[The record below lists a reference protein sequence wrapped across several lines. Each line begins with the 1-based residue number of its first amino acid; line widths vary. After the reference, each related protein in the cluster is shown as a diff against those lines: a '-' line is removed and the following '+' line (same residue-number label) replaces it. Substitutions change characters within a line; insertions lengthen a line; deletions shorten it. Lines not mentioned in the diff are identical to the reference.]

1 MNVNFDELK
10 ACGFN
15 RQRQPNYFSLRLK
28 FIGGHVTAQQLGT
41 IQRVA
46 EKFGKGYVHLTTQ
59 QGIEIPFIHLDDVD
73 AVKKILSTNFKLG
86 AKVRTITACQ
96 GNSVCPS
103 GLIDTQK
110 LALEFDKRYGG
121 RELPRKFKFGITG
134 CPNNC
139 LKVEK
144 NDVGVK
150 GGVKP
155 IWHSERCNF
164 CGACQAVCPKKIITV
179 DKTAKKFLLA
189 ESRCVHCGKCIKKCP
204 TNSLRGQIGFTVF
217 IGGENFLPIIFDEQ
231 QLYEI
236 VDAALNF
243 FETNA
248 KSGER
253 HDKNSQS
260 L

>member
-28 FIGGHVTAQQLGT
+28 FIGGHITAEQLDT

>member
-28 FIGGHVTAQQLGT
+28 FIGGHITTEQLDT

-46 EKFGKGYVHLTTQ
+46 EKFGKGYVHLTTR

-86 AKVRTITACQ
+86 AQVRTITACQ

-110 LALEFDKRYGG
+110 LAVEFDKRYGE
-121 RELPRKFKFGITG
+121 RELPRKFRFGITG

-144 NDVGVK
+144 NDIGVK

-164 CGACQAVCPKKIITV
+164 CGACQAVCPEKIITV
-179 DKTAKKFLLA
+179 DKAAKKILLD
-189 ESRCVHCGKCIKKCP
+189 ESRCIHCGKCIKKCP
-204 TNSLRGQIGFTVF
+204 TNSLRGQIGFIVL
-217 IGGENFLPIIFDEQ
+217 IGGENFLPIVFDEQ

-253 HDKNSQS
+253 YDKNSCS